1 MRSRAVAIAAA
12 IRGGLTLDDVI
23 GAALLVGLAGGLYV
37 CEEHIRAVL
46 WWGCP

>member
-23 GAALLVGLAGGLYV
+23 GALALVVLVW
-37 CEEHIRAVL
+37 VL
-46 WWGCP
+46 LNVDTTQAWLWGTP